1 MPTTDLHYAILG
13 DGRLARHMRRYLG
26 LLGLRCSGWARN
38 PASPFNSHPETSQAA
53 RLRRT
58 VEHATHVLVLV
69 RDDAIAALVR
79 RYPELR
85 DRALI
90 HCAGAFSLPGVAG
103 AHPLMTF
110 AEGFYTL
117 EEYRAIPFMVES
129 GYRFSDLFPA
139 LPNPHFSIDA
149 RDKAFYHALCV
160 MAGNFPQI
168 LWRAVSDRFERQ
180 LGMPGDVLRPYLG
193 KVLENFLGDSRNA
206 LTGPL
211 ARGDE
216 ATVQRNLAALAD
228 DPLAGLYR
236 AFRGFHAREA
246 SPAQAMEQVS

>member
-117 EEYRAIPFMVES
+117 EEYRAIPFT
-129 GYRFSDLFPA
+129 RCA
-139 LPNPHFSIDA
+139 
-149 RDKAFYHALCV
+149 
-160 MAGNFPQI
+160 
-168 LWRAVSDRFERQ
+168 
-180 LGMPGDVLRPYLG
+180 
-193 KVLENFLGDSRNA
+193 
-206 LTGPL
+206 
-211 ARGDE
+211 
-216 ATVQRNLAALAD
+216 
-228 DPLAGLYR
+228 
-236 AFRGFHAREA
+236 
-246 SPAQAMEQVS
+246 